1 MPTITFQRG
10 ITVCEG
16 RDLGGFESRPH
27 PVFLNYEFEP
37 PSAQRACT
45 LISHASLARRSAMR
59 MPQVYACCGA
69 RDEIRKRFNVMD
81 TGVTARSAH

>member
-1 MPTITFQRG
+1 
-10 ITVCEG
+10 
-16 RDLGGFESRPH
+16 
-27 PVFLNYEFEP
+27 
-37 PSAQRACT
+37 
-45 LISHASLARRSAMR
+45 MR